1 MVWGKTIAHASIQY
15 ARVDRAVEADE
26 GAFFVCVVLAL
37 LLTWSTTTLADDVA
51 KDEAILFDIP
61 RQRADRALT
70 RFAEQADLN
79 LIFPFE
85 EVREKTANRL
95 VGPYPKEEAVEV
107 LLAGTG
113 LQPKFSDEAILI
125 ITPYIKR
132 SQEAEK

>member
-1 MVWGKTIAHASIQY
+1 M
-15 ARVDRAVEADE
+15 VEADE

-70 RFAEQADLN
+70 RFAEQADLT

-125 ITPYIKR
+125 
-132 SQEAEK
+132 EAILGYTNRGYTKLEAILN